1 MDYATTTPVDPR
13 VLKAMAPFWSADFG
27 NPSSI
32 HSLGV
37 VAERAVLEAETDI
50 AKVLRAHRD
59 EIIFTSGGTE
69 ANNLAIFGVVEASR
83 SRGVS
88 YKKMH
93 AITSVIEH
101 SSVLECF
108 RELERRGVS
117 VDYIPVSEEGI
128 VDTEMIKE
136 KIKKETV
143 LVSIMYANNEIGTI
157 QPISKIAKLLRA
169 FKNRPIFHI
178 DASQAPLYLDV
189 TVEKLGVDLMTLDGH
204 KIYGPKG
211 VGVLFK
217 KRGVSL
223 RPILFGGG
231 HAELRPGTKAV
242 PLIVG
247 MAEALK
253 IAATEREKESKRL
266 ITIRDFLRK
275 ELVAVF
281 PNVLLNGGS
290 DNCLPNILNV
300 SFPGVDT
307 EFLTLQLSEAGI
319 FVSTKSACMRDEKDS
334 YVIKALG
341 SRGRKENISASSIR
355 FSLGRG
361 TKESNIE
368 ILLKILKRSL

>member
-1 MDYATTTPVDPR
+1 MSRKRIYMDYATTTPMDSR
-13 VLKAMAPFWSADFG
+13 VQKAMDPFWSVDFG

-32 HSLGV
+32 PSLGV
-37 VAERAVLEAETDI
+37 VAGRAVLEAETKI
-50 AKVLRAHRD
+50 AKVLGAHRD

-69 ANNLAIFGVVEASR
+69 ANNLAIFGVVEALHKD
-83 SRGVS
+83 GVS

-93 AITSVIEH
+93 TVTSVIEH

-128 VDTEMIKE
+128 VNIKIIKE
-136 KIKKETV
+136 KIRRETV

-157 QPISKIAKLLRA
+157 QPISKIAKLLRI
-169 FKNRPIFHI
+169 FKNRPVFHT

-231 HAELRPGTKAV
+231 HAELRPGTKALT
-242 PLIVG
+242 PLVG
-247 MAEALK
+247 LGGGLK
-253 IAATEREKESKRL
+253 
-266 ITIRDFLRK
+266 
-275 ELVAVF
+275 
-281 PNVLLNGGS
+281 
-290 DNCLPNILNV
+290 
-300 SFPGVDT
+300 
-307 EFLTLQLSEAGI
+307 
-319 FVSTKSACMRDEKDS
+319 
-334 YVIKALG
+334 
-341 SRGRKENISASSIR
+341 
-355 FSLGRG
+355 
-361 TKESNIE
+361 
-368 ILLKILKRSL
+368 